1 MLEELNAG
9 DSMQQELDGRKLWL
23 DEGVT
28 YASQFLSQ
36 MIKIEDKRNLSA
48 SEERFKQLSAAYI
61 YLYEKAKQKGVLDEE
76 DLEYIFENETL
87 H

>member
-1 MLEELNAG
+1 MLEESNAG

-23 DEGVT
+23 DEGVA
-28 YASQFLSQ
+28 YASQFIAQ
-36 MIKIEDKRNLSA
+36 MIKLESERDLSA